1 MSEIKFSDGMPER
14 ERRSSTSIY
23 PEELL
28 DKKCGG
34 CVRCQPR
41 ERKGETGYHCT
52 TQPYKKDI
60 SPEDKA
66 CVIYWDREEEEKYK
80 ALRAQD
86 EENRRKELWN
96 IYSKRDP
103 IKLPI
108 VNDGYG
114 MIPECPVCGEMPYST
129 KQCHWCGQRFI
140 QDEEVKEYA
149 KPLTKEVTCFS
160 CGRKVTASVSKY
172 NGYISYH
179 CQCVTSFIE

>member
-80 ALRAQD
+80 ALEAQD

-96 IYSKRDP
+96 IYSKREP

-114 MIPECPVCGEMPYST
+114 MIPECPICGEMPYST
-129 KQCHWCGQRFI
+129 EQCHWCGQRFI
-140 QDEEVKEYA
+140 QNEEVKEYT

-160 CGRKVTASVSKY
+160 CQICGGLEPV
-172 NGYISYH
+172 H
-179 CQCVTSFIE
+179 